1 MWDVA
6 VGRINEV
13 AALTGF
19 SYKNMFGCCAGTKI
33 VSVITR

>member
-1 MWDVA
+1 MT

-19 SYKNMFGCCAGTKI
+19 SYKMYGRFAEQKI
-33 VSVITR
+33 LSLITR